1 MNPHLLCLTSC
12 ALADWLFTTELPGK
26 TLPAGKENLDD
37 LGSGEGTP
45 PPRAISA
52 SSLCLD
58 RDVDLQG
65 RSREDGREESPHS
78 LPGKS
83 HGASFRNNKIITWET
98 VEDFKGQTFSPSKVY
113 TMSATDPSGT
123 FF

>member
-1 MNPHLLCLTSC
+1 MMCQCMFINCNKCQPVSGQR
-12 ALADWLFTTELPGK
+12 DM
-26 TLPAGKENLDD
+26 D
-37 LGSGEGTP
+37 L
-45 PPRAISA
+45 R
-52 SSLCLD
+52 
-58 RDVDLQG
+58 G

-83 HGASFRNNKIITWET
+83 HGANFRNNKIITWET

-113 TMSATDPSGT
+113 MMSDTDPSGT